1 MDILVNTA
9 KIPAD
14 KLFSLWNMGKKKS
27 YFLSFFKLPSSSISE
42 MILLLSSTENIRK
55 KDSEEIVVCYIH
67 FLFFPSLE
75 VENLGVFWVKGNV

>member
-1 MDILVNTA
+1 
-9 KIPAD
+9 
-14 KLFSLWNMGKKKS
+14 
-27 YFLSFFKLPSSSISE
+27 

-67 FLFFPSLE
+67 FLFFASLE